1 MAALRIDT
9 FGGVAPLIDPKKL
22 PEWGAQ
28 AADSCVFDAGDLR
41 PLRSAQIVQWGGAIP
56 ALPSR
61 IYQWRGRWITWSGDV
76 DVAAS
81 PVTNDQFQRLYWTRG
96 AGLRPRFA
104 INDEL
109 NSNTDATSIGTDLG
123 MIGPTNAPDASA
135 AGNEIPSVQATEI
148 AQTSPARVSTAV
160 DHPFSN
166 GQRVVVAL
174 ARVTPA
180 NPQYPNDP
188 PTPPDRT
195 GMAEINGLECVVKL
209 VENAAGLPDTR
220 SFDLIGA
227 NADDFSDYDASRWV
241 ATITRIYTDD
251 DLDSRTYVYTY
262 VSRFGEESQPSPP
275 SEVVDVVSGT
285 EVTVSVGIT
294 PTQISAGYTVRLYR
308 SVTGTSGTTAF
319 FFVKEAAAVLNL
331 ELVDDVQ
338 DVSLGELLP
347 SETWAPPP
355 LGLTGLVALPNGFFA
370 GFIDNTLYFCE
381 PYQPHAWPLQ
391 YTRTTQDK
399 IVGLAVYGQTLV
411 VATAGKPYLYTGTDP
426 GSMSQQQLDEYAPA
440 LSKRS
445 VASSGT
451 GVIYPTMDGLV
462 HVSGSGPRLMPIY
475 FGKRKWGQLVAA
487 GTRDAIWHD
496 GRYLLA
502 VGNVVWLFEPVSE
515 DQVNV
520 SRTVL
525 NVNTW
530 AVNTEVAPANPGV
543 PRDTLH
549 FVPVTSPPALLWVFD
564 FASAVQG
571 AVWAS
576 RTFVLPKPCSMA
588 CGQVFAAS
596 YPVTLQVHAA
606 RVDASGQPAS
616 SLAYPFGDTEAQTVV
631 VSGPEPFR
639 LAGGFMAREWRID
652 VLGQATVQGLVLASS
667 MDELKQE

>member
-1 MAALRIDT
+1 MATIRVDT

-28 AADSCVFDAGDLR
+28 HADSCVFDAGDLR
-41 PLRSAQIVQWGGAIP
+41 PLRSSQIVQWGGSIP
-56 ALPSR
+56 TAPTR
-61 IYQWRGRWITWSGDV
+61 IYQWRGRWIAWAGDV
-76 DVAAS
+76 DVAS
-81 PVTNDQFQRLYWTRG
+81 TPVTNDQFQRLYWTRG
-96 AGLRPRFA
+96 DGLRPRFA

-123 MIGPTNAPDASA
+123 VIGPATAPDTDVGGS
-135 AGNEIPSVQATEI
+135 EIPSVQATEI

-174 ARVTPA
+174 ARAPGAPPGTPE
-180 NPQYPNDP
+180 
-188 PTPPDRT
+188 TPPDRT
-195 GMAEINGLECVVKL
+195 GMVEINGLECVVKL
-209 VENAAGLPDTR
+209 VENASGSPDTR
-220 SFDLIGA
+220 VFDLIGA
-227 NADDFSDYDASRWV
+227 NAADFSDYDAQRWV
-241 ATITRIYTDD
+241 ATITRVFTDD

-262 VSRFGEESQPSPP
+262 VTRFGEESQPSPP
-275 SEVVDVVSGT
+275 SEIVDVVRGT
-285 EVTVSVGIT
+285 DVTVLPQVA
-294 PTQISAGYTVRLYR
+294 PAQIAAGYKVRVYR
-308 SVTGTSGTTAF
+308 SVTGASGGTSF
-319 FFVKEAAAVLNL
+319 FFVKEAAATVGM
-331 ELVDDVQ
+331 EVVDDVK
-338 DVSLGELLP
+338 DVGLGELLP
-347 SETWAPPP
+347 SETWSPPP
-355 LGLTGLVALPNGFFA
+355 LGLTGLVPLPNGFFA
-370 GFIDNTLYFCE
+370 AFIGNTLYFCE

-411 VATAGKPYLYTGTDP
+411 VATQGKPYICSGTDP
-426 GSMSQQQLDEYAPA
+426 ASMSLQQLDEYAPA

-445 VASSGT
+445 VAGTGT

-462 HVSGSGPRLMPIY
+462 HVSAAGPRLMPIF
-475 FGKRKWGQLVAA
+475 FGKRKWGELVAA

-502 VGNVVWLFEPVSE
+502 IGNVVWMFEPVSD

-530 AVNTEVAPANPGV
+530 GVNTEVAPANPGV

-549 FVPVTSPPALLWVFD
+549 FVPISSPPALLWVFD
-564 FASAVQG
+564 FSAAVQI
-571 AVWAS
+571 ATWAS
-576 RTFVLPKPCSMA
+576 RVFVLPRPCAMA

-596 YPVTLQVHAA
+596 YPVTLQIHAA
-606 RVDASGQPAS
+606 RVDSSGQPAS
-616 SLAYPFGDTEAQTVV
+616 SLAYPFGDTQVQTVQV
-631 VSGPEPFR
+631 DGPEPFR

-652 VLGQATVQGLVLASS
+652 VLSGAKVQGILLASS
-667 MDELKQE
+667 MDELKQA